1 MKKIL
6 ILAIVFVFCL
16 MPFSAC
22 SNNNDDILKINEVTH
37 SLFYAPFY
45 LAESLG
51 LFEQNG
57 IQIELTN
64 GGGSDASMTA
74 LLSGNA
80 DIALCGP
87 ETTIYVYQQG
97 REDFPVVF
105 GQLTKR
111 DGAFFVGRNA
121 EPGFDWSNLEGKH
134 VIMGRKGG
142 MPAMTLQYI
151 LNQHGYIDGE
161 NITMDYSV
169 QFNMLAP
176 TFASGVGDYVTL
188 FEPTATQL
196 ELQGSGNIVASIGA
210 EGGEVP
216 YTCFVASQ
224 SYIKNNK
231 NKLKTFLQCIHDAT
245 MWLLS
250 NDNNTV
256 AEKLVDAFA
265 GTSITDLANAIGN
278 YRSVDT
284 WMTTP
289 SMTEESFNR
298 LQDIMQNA
306 NELSSRVP
314 FEKLINNSIADLIV
328 L

>member
-22 SNNNDDILKINEVTH
+22 SNSNDDVLKINEVTH

-57 IQIELTN
+57 LKIELTN

-97 REDFPVVF
+97 REDYPVVF

-111 DGAFFVGRNA
+111 DGAFLVGRNS
-121 EPGFDWSNLEGKH
+121 EPGFDWSGLEGKH

-151 LNQHGYIDGE
+151 LNQHGYVDGK

-224 SYIKNNK
+224 SYIKNNNK
-231 NKLKTFLQCIHDAT
+231 KLKTFLQCIHDAT

-250 NDNNTV
+250 NDNTTV

-265 GTSITDLANAIGN
+265 GTSVNDLANAIGN

-289 SMTEESFNR
+289 SMTEDSFNR

-306 NELSSRVP
+306 NDLSTRVS